1 MMIHDAGYEINRI
14 ASDLWYGKMPK
25 IHTTLVPTVPMT
37 DNTIGTADYP
47 MPRSA
52 PGNRSIQPHRK

>member
-1 MMIHDAGYEINRI
+1 
-14 ASDLWYGKMPK
+14 MPK

-37 DNTIGTADYP
+37 DNTIGTAEYP

-52 PGNRSIQPHRK
+52 PGNKSIQPHRK

>member
-1 MMIHDAGYEINRI
+1 
-14 ASDLWYGKMPK
+14 MPK

-52 PGNRSIQPHRK
+52 PGNKSIQPQRK